1 MNTTAT
7 GAAVGSDAWIRF
19 MKLAQEARTR
29 NSGLSTVQK
38 KSTVEPAFPLT
49 TTYKPTKTYKPSGS
63 LSTGFSQSAP
73 NVKQRILGGQFD
85 TYA

>member
-49 TTYKPTKTYKPSGS
+49 TT
-63 LSTGFSQSAP
+63 
-73 NVKQRILGGQFD
+73 
-85 TYA
+85 